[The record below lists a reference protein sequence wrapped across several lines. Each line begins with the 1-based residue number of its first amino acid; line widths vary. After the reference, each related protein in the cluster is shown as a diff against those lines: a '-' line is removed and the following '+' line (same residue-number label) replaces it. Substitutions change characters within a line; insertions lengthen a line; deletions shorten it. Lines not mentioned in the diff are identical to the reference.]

1 MAKERLIFK
10 GVSEIVG
17 SEDLGLLIL
26 TDVAKERQIT
36 IVCDKAMAIQL
47 ELRMKHI
54 PITKIMLPEVLC
66 SLLKNNMSF
75 NFELIID
82 NIVDGQYRTVVYNK
96 ETMESLLIRAS
107 DAVLLSIVANI
118 PLYIEA
124 GLMQRQSV
132 IYKENARGVSLPVN
146 TISDEMLQ
154 AALDKAIADENY
166 ELASHLRDEK
176 RRRKHDAAG
185 QSGRGS
191 DLSSREKEAGRVY
204 HLGLLC
210 HS

>member
-1 MAKERLIFK
+1 MTKERLIFK

-26 TDVAKERQIT
+26 TDTAKERQIT

-47 ELRMKHI
+47 ELRIKNI

-66 SLLKNNMSF
+66 TLLKNNIAF
-75 NFELIID
+75 NFELVID
-82 NIVDGQYRTVVYNK
+82 NIVDGQYRTILYNK

-107 DAVLLSIVANI
+107 DAVLLSIVADI
-118 PLYIEA
+118 PLYIET
-124 GLMQRQSV
+124 GLMKRQ
-132 IYKENARGVSLPVN
+132 SLPVN

-154 AALDKAIADENY
+154 AALEKAIADENY

-176 RRRKHDAAG
+176 RRRSKK
-185 QSGRGS
+185 SENS
-191 DLSSREKEAGRVY
+191 DN
-204 HLGLLC
+204 
-210 HS
+210 